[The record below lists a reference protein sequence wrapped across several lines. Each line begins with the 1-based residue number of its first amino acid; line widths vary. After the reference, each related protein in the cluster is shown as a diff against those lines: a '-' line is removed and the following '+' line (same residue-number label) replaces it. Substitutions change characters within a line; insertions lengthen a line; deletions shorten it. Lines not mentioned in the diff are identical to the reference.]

1 MGPGLTAGSKLQ
13 APHSSPAGPHF
24 QASCGVSRQRT
35 QTQASVLVMVKVMG
49 FQPFGFLTSPWEG
62 TRPSGQGPSMQNNLF
77 PAVLSKRPCF
87 AAWDAPTVEAY
98 MGHCNFRKDGDCV
111 T

>member
-1 MGPGLTAGSKLQ
+1 
-13 APHSSPAGPHF
+13 
-24 QASCGVSRQRT
+24 
-35 QTQASVLVMVKVMG
+35 
-49 FQPFGFLTSPWEG
+49 
-62 TRPSGQGPSMQNNLF
+62 MQSNLF

-98 MGHCNFRKDGDCV
+98 MGHCSFRKDGDCV